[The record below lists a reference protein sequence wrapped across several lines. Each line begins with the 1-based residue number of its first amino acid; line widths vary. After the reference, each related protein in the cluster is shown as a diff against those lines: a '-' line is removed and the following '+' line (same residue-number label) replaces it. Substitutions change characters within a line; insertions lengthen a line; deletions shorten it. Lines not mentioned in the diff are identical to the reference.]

1 MKILKFFLFSF
12 FLLIFLGSLISL
24 ANAATVGMGVRWY
37 KESAIV
43 EEGKQ
48 NCIEYGLYNPTPWE
62 VPVYG
67 YLEATGDL
75 EKIYVKN
82 DPMLVPVNTSSDHA
96 INKQICFNIP
106 KVYGESCILGAFC
119 ERTCPEHTATYEK
132 EVRLKGEVIGMYT
145 YNSAEF
151 GGGTGSTT
159 GTSVAVPLELAISCQ
174 PEERN
179 QVAFYATIV
188 VIIVAIILIIWLLTR
203 KPKKQKK

>member
-1 MKILKFFLFSF
+1 MKHLKFFIFFF
-12 FLLIFLGSLISL
+12 FLFLFLGTL
-24 ANAATVGMGVRWY
+24 ASAATVGMGVRWY

-43 EEGKQ
+43 SEGKQ
-48 NCIEYGLYNPTPWE
+48 VCLDYGLYNPAPWD

-67 YLEATGDL
+67 YLEATGGL

-82 DPMLVPVNTSSDHA
+82 DPIVVPINTSSDKA
-96 INKQICFNIP
+96 ILKQICFNIP
-106 KVYGESCILGAFC
+106 KVYDESCILGAFC
-119 ERTCPEHTATYEK
+119 ERSCPESTPSYAN

-145 YNSAEF
+145 YDAAAF

-179 QVAFYATIV
+179 QVAFYATIA
-188 VIIVAIILIIWLLTR
+188 VIVIAIILIIWLLAR